1 MINKDFVSFDG
12 LELLSPDD
20 LINIFAEPEQG
31 LPAVSSST
39 SSRDEND
46 FSRTPR
52 LPKNDIR
59 RHFPKAFVSAV
70 NSGSTDQIEGLAKAF
85 IYEDCIIAWSTSW
98 NGISFANMPASNTAR
113 GPEQFA
119 HLVHGCWVIFPDFMM
134 TKLAS
139 WIAFS
144 TVEPGRSTLYLDVN
158 IAATVTSSLPCD
170 LWIPPLDRLPSLY
183 AASTAMQLRAAIER
197 PSPRESPSAIDQMD
211 FPPPNTSSNT
221 STSAYISTTRTA
233 AKQPVAGVASKTSAT
248 TITECFVQA
257 LYQSATPVRPP
268 VSMQLRGQFCFDFDE
283 QNRIV
288 QLSFSVAHA

>member
-12 LELLSPDD
+12 LELLSPEDI
-20 LINIFAEPEQG
+20 INIFAEPEQG
-31 LPAVSSST
+31 LPTASSST

-46 FSRTPR
+46 HLRTPR
-52 LPKNDIR
+52 LSKNDIR
-59 RHFPKAFVSAV
+59 RHFPKVFVSAV
-70 NSGSTDQIEGLAKAF
+70 NSGSTDQIESLAKAF
-85 IYEDCIIAWSTSW
+85 ICEDCLIAWSTSW
-98 NGISFANMPASNTAR
+98 NGVSFANMPASNTAR

-144 TVEPGRSTLYLDVN
+144 TTQPGRSTLYLDVN
-158 IAATVTSSLPCD
+158 IAATATSSLPCD

-183 AASTAMQLRAAIER
+183 AAKTAMQLRAAIER
-197 PSPRESPSAIDQMD
+197 PSPRESPDPTD
-211 FPPPNTSSNT
+211 FSPPTSTITSSF
-221 STSAYISTTRTA
+221 AYTPTIRA
-233 AKQPVAGVASKTSAT
+233 ASVVRPAGSVAPNSSAT

-268 VSMQLRGQFCFDFDE
+268 VSMHLRGQFCFDLDE